1 MLLVVVGQGI
11 QGIKLIAISLVP
23 GLAGALAATQ
33 VLQDLLFGISATN
46 PLPLSAIATLLAL
59 AALLAC

>member
-1 MLLVVVGQGI
+1 MLLLVVGQGI
-11 QGIKLIAISLVP
+11 QGIKLIAISLVL

-33 VLQDLLFGISATN
+33 VLQDLLFDMSATN

>member
-1 MLLVVVGQGI
+1 MLLLVVGQGI
-11 QGIKLIAISLVP
+11 QGIKLIAISLVL

-33 VLQDLLFGISATN
+33 VLQDLLFDMSTTN